1 MIETYYE
8 HKTMVQVFNA
18 SVKKFAH
25 LPLFGTRELLAEEDE
40 IQPNGKVFKKG
51 IYGKYKWETYGEVG
65 QRVMDFA
72 AGLTEIGIN
81 SRVAVYMETRADFQI
96 AVQAAWQHN
105 IQVVT
110 VYATL
115 GEKAVADALIEAEVE
130 HVITSASLL
139 ETRLAP
145 ILKSS
150 KSIKTVIAAPHENR
164 AQQIRHKIPDES
176 NYSVFTYEEIITK
189 GKSSKLARPAPPGP
203 ETISVIMYTSGTSGK
218 AKGVIISQANMIAA
232 CSGIGEKL
240 QVHTRFTPDDIF
252 IGYLPLAHILEL
264 MAENCMIFN
273 GSKIGY
279 SSPLTLSDR
288 STRIKKGTKGDATE
302 LKPTLM
308 ASVPEILERVRKGK
322 KHSCAKELNLFYRC
336 DGKCR
341 GDGPITKALIQ
352 ICLCI

>member
-1 MIETYYE
+1 
-8 HKTMVQVFNA
+8 MVQVFNA
-18 SVKKFAH
+18 SVKKFSH

-40 IQPNGKVFKKG
+40 VQPNGKVFKKG

-81 SRVAVYMETRADFQI
+81 TRVAVYMETRADFQI

-145 ILKSS
+145 ILKNS

-176 NYSVFTYEEIITK
+176 NYEIFTYEQILAK
-189 GKSSKLARPAPPGP
+189 GKSSKLARPTPPGP
-203 ETISVIMYTSGTSGK
+203 ETKSVIMYTSGTSGK
-218 AKGVIISQANMIAA
+218 AKGVIISQANMVAA

-308 ASVPEILERVRKGK
+308 ASVPEILERVRKG
-322 KHSCAKELNLFYRC
+322 
-336 DGKCR
+336 
-341 GDGPITKALIQ
+341 
-352 ICLCI
+352 